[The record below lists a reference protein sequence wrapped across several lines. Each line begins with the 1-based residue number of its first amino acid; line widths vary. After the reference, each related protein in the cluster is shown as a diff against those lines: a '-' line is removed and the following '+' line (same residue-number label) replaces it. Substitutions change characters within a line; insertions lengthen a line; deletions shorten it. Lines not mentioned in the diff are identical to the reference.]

1 MSGTARLDAHLCG
14 AHDRGEKKRR
24 LAGPEGRSKT
34 PAPSPRASLANALG
48 SVNRLGWCV
57 SRTSRSSRLL
67 ITEPPLLVLPSLAS
81 AIGLNEAI
89 FLQQLHYWLL
99 QAGKER
105 DGRRWIY
112 NTYDEWHT
120 QLPFWSVRTIRRIVG
135 TLEERGLVISTSAY
149 NAHKVDKTK
158 WYAIDYEEVDRL
170 PEPAD
175 HVANLASPVRPIWP
189 VDVDTLAA
197 SEPETTDRDYPQRP
211 VEASKSPLPFEK
223 YDQARLA
230 ILPYA
235 EDLARELGD
244 QAPLSST
251 TTRLTNM
258 FRDSGLALDA
268 FLDLL
273 ITARAIT
280 QERTPAIRTP
290 RPEGLGPRPKMGYWF
305 AVLEDLIAQALPATG
320 TERP

>member
-1 MSGTARLDAHLCG
+1 
-14 AHDRGEKKRR
+14 
-24 LAGPEGRSKT
+24 
-34 PAPSPRASLANALG
+34 
-48 SVNRLGWCV
+48 V
-57 SRTSRSSRLL
+57 SRTSQSSRLL
-67 ITEPPLLVLPSLAS
+67 ITEPPLLVLPSLAI

-105 DGRRWIY
+105 DGRHWIY
-112 NTYDEWHT
+112 NTYDEWHA

-175 HVANLASPVRPIWP
+175 HVAKLASPMRPIWP
-189 VDVDTLAA
+189 VEVDTLAA
-197 SEPETTDRDYPQRP
+197 SEPETTTETTQR
-211 VEASKSPLPFEK
+211 ENQFESSKDPTVFEK

-235 EDLARELGD
+235 EDYGRELGD
-244 QAPLSST
+244 QAPLTST
-251 TTRLTNM
+251 VTRLTNLY
-258 FRDSGLALDA
+258 RDSGLELEV

-273 ITARAIT
+273 IAARAIT
-280 QERTPAIRTP
+280 QERTASIRTP
-290 RPEGLGPRPKMGYWF
+290 RPDGPGPKPKMAYWF
-305 AVLEDLIAQALPATG
+305 TVLEGLIAQATPATG
-320 TERP
+320 TSNR